1 MVEQMSKFKLIYCFS
16 AAATDSS
23 EKAILYLTLI
33 IAGSG
38 FHNSAIVVNPSD
50 LAPKHSGSVFGFMN
64 TIGAIPG
71 EYYIFCIQICLAL
84 SLKMILRLQV
94 S

>member
-1 MVEQMSKFKLIYCFS
+1 MTF
-16 AAATDSS
+16 T
-23 EKAILYLTLI
+23 

-38 FHNSAIVVNPSD
+38 FHNSAILVNPSD

-71 EYYIFCIQICLAL
+71 KLI
-84 SLKMILRLQV
+84 
-94 S
+94 

>member
-1 MVEQMSKFKLIYCFS
+1 MYKNVIYVTYPT
-16 AAATDSS
+16 AATDTS

-64 TIGAIPG
+64 TVGAIPG
-71 EYYIFCIQICLAL
+71 NEKHFKVQYYN
-84 SLKMILRLQV
+84 MIYLNIPNYFV
-94 S
+94 F

>member
-1 MVEQMSKFKLIYCFS
+1 MTM
-16 AAATDSS
+16 
-23 EKAILYLTLI
+23 I

-64 TIGAIPG
+64 TVGSVPG
-71 EYYIFCIQICLAL
+71 KI
-84 SLKMILRLQV
+84 LKFKNIKLISV
-94 S
+94 DNKF